1 MGSVPTSTGAPSSS
15 DSGKGSVTNANA
27 DDHFSYVRWDEATI
41 TPVQTV
47 TPTAPGEKLETPD
60 DQLRRMIKVS
70 TWSPGL
76 TLLYFHTPHEG
87 LAPTQLV
94 GPAAATLR
102 QCKTFHD
109 EQVARWQLLMHCV
122 EVDMGTSDAK
132 TAERLGFK
140 DGAIFAIVD
149 QDLRVVATSK
159 PIATADSVALWLKKT
174 LQSEPCAKH
183 WASVQ
188 TQIDE
193 QKKELEKARA
203 LAAQDKWKDS
213 LEQYRLVLD
222 SKVRIGEPWDEAA
235 KEVAKAARKA
245 EQADK
250 K

>member
-1 MGSVPTSTGAPSSS
+1 LGSVPTSTGAPSG
-15 DSGKGSVTNANA
+15 SGASQGSVTNKNA
-27 DDHFSYVRWDEATI
+27 DDHFSYVTWDEATI
-41 TPVQTV
+41 KPIQTV
-47 TPTAPGEKLETPD
+47 TPTDPNAKLESPD

-87 LAPTQLV
+87 LTGPQLV
-94 GPAAATLR
+94 GAAAATLR

-109 EQVARWQLLMHCV
+109 EQVARWLLLMHCV
-122 EVDMGTSDAK
+122 EVDMGTSDAA

-140 DGAIFAIVD
+140 DGAIFSIVD
-149 QDLRVVATSK
+149 QDLHVLATSK
-159 PIATADSVALWLKKT
+159 PIATSDSVALYLKRT
-174 LQSEPCAKH
+174 LQSDVCAKQ
-183 WASVQ
+183 WALVQ
-188 TQIDE
+188 AQIDE

-203 LAAQDKWKDS
+203 LATQEKWKES

-222 SKVRIGEPWDEAA
+222 SKVRVGEPWDEAA